1 MVTLIDHD
9 IAHITHVMRPSLYGN
24 AGVPILPTSYWRKR
38 LHHLLDAWHVTKAQ
52 LCAID
57 SLLLEL
63 DHYDRDQA
71 RITTGD
77 TVVCQAVVTPASRS
91 TAHARRNASA
101 A

>member
-1 MVTLIDHD
+1 MVTLIDYD
-9 IAHITHVMRPSLYGN
+9 IAHLTRVMRPSLYGD
-24 AGVPILPTSYWRKR
+24 AGGPILPTSYWRKR

-63 DHYDRDQA
+63 DRYDRDQA
-71 RITTGD
+71 RIATRETA
-77 TVVCQAVVTPASRS
+77 VCHAVAMPASRS
-91 TAHARRNASA
+91 AAHARRTASA